1 MTLSPPV
8 EQMLA
13 QAAEALAGL
22 QPDLLAAGIRLRS
35 VLVWN
40 FVGLDITAPVR
51 ESATVAMW
59 ASAAV
64 AAGLLG
70 GIPYVRWSAAREA
83 ARPRG

>member
-1 MTLSPPV
+1 MRALGVGGAVASV
-8 EQMLA
+8 S
-13 QAAEALAGL
+13 AAFWAG
-22 QPDLLAAGIRLRS
+22 
-35 VLVWN
+35 VL
-40 FVGLDITAPVR
+40 VGLDTTAPVR

-70 GIPYVRWSAAREA
+70 GIPYVRWLAAREA